1 MSSHLPTVYFRRAS
15 FSELFRQG
23 DLLYPPCPRIRFGW
37 IDSTWVPT
45 SLFQATIDAKLPIV
59 IIAAYAAATIFLNRR
74 NQARQ
79 GQPWAISRSRGFRG
93 FVYLHNIV
101 LTGYSLWACISIW
114 TLLWSS
120 RVDRRDPLYALRTA
134 DRICG
139 GHHFRT
145 ASGQSEVEGPW
156 TAAIYVAWTFY
167 LSKAYEM
174 LDTMIILAK
183 GKRASGLHVY
193 HHMGVLFCGWASIRY
208 VLQASFVG
216 VVLNST
222 VHTLVYSYYT
232 LSAFRVRVPSPL
244 KAGLTAIQ
252 IGQFGVGLL
261 LSLAF
266 VFIQY
271 DVPLP
276 MDGEPDQGSPPTSSP
291 RVATTTRGRLSGTG
305 EDGLVPQYRTVTCL
319 RNRGDILVFW
329 GGFLY
334 VCVLMLLFVGF
345 FRQTYLQRQKAKT
358 Q

>member
-1 MSSHLPTVYFRRAS
+1 MSSHPPTVYFRRAS
-15 FSELFRQG
+15 FSKLLRQ
-23 DLLYPPCPRIRFGW
+23 DTLRYPPCPRIRFGW
-37 IDSTWVPT
+37 IDSTWIPT
-45 SLFQATIDAKLPIV
+45 WLFQATMDARFPIV
-59 IIAAYAAATIFLNRR
+59 IIAAYAVATMFLNRH

-79 GQPWAISRSRGFRG
+79 SQPWAISRTRGFRR
-93 FVYLHNIV
+93 FVYLHNIA
-101 LTGYSLWACISIW
+101 LTLYSLWACVSIW

-120 RVDRRDPLYALRTA
+120 RVDRQDPLYTLRTV

-156 TAAIYVAWTFY
+156 TAGVYVAWTFY

-183 GKRASGLHVY
+183 GKRATRLHVY
-193 HHMGVLFCGWASIRY
+193 HHLGVLLCGWASVRY
-208 VLQASFVG
+208 VLQASFIG
-216 VVLNST
+216 LLLNST

-232 LSAFRVRVPSPL
+232 LSAFRIHISSPM
-244 KAGLTAIQ
+244 KAGLTVIQ

-261 LSLAF
+261 FSLAF

-271 DVPLP
+271 DVPLR
-276 MDGEPDQGSPPTSSP
+276 MDRQPDQDSPSTSP
-291 RVATTTRGRLSGTG
+291 RAANTTRGSPSGAG
-305 EDGLVPQYRTVTCL
+305 GDDLVPQYRTVTCL
-319 RNRGDILVFW
+319 KNRGDILVFW

-345 FRQTYLQRQKAKT
+345 FRQTYLQRHKT
-358 Q
+358 KTL